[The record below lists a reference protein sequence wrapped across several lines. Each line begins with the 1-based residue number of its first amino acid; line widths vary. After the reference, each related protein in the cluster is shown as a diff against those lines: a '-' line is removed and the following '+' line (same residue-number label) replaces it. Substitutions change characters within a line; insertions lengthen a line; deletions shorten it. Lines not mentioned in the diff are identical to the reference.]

1 MKQFKEMQKMMKRIP
16 GMSGTKKGR
25 GGKKKGKKGGR
36 VTAPPTATNGKPKQP
51 FTLPGLN

>member
-1 MKQFKEMQKMMKRIP
+1 MQKMMKRLP
-16 GMSGTKKGR
+16 GMSGTNKGR

-36 VTAPPTATNGKPKQP
+36 VTAPPSVTNTGPKQP